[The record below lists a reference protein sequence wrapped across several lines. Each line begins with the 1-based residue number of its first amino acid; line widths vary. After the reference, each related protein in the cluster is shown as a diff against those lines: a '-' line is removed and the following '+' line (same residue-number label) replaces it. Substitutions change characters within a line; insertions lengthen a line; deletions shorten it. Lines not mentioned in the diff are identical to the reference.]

1 LSSHTL
7 VNVTEFT
14 AAAREEAIMTGSA
27 SELARRLG
35 DHAEAVC
42 REYLSNGHRSGN
54 HWIVGDVRNTRGR
67 SMHVRL
73 KANAKGPAGKW
84 VDEATTEFGDLL
96 DVIRES
102 CGLIEFRDVANEARR
117 FLDMPRPQTQSHGA
131 QRQPAAAR
139 GTPEAARRL
148 FAMSRPIVGTLAERY
163 LAGRGILVTT
173 CERALRFH
181 PGCYY
186 RDLVTG
192 ETQALPALIAA
203 VTSLDGCIT
212 GLQRT
217 WLDANGN
224 SKAQIADPRRS
235 LGHLLGNGIWLGRD
249 PGSPVPVLAAGE
261 GFETM
266 ASLRTVMPAL
276 PMVAATSANHLAGLT
291 IPTGC
296 RRLYIA
302 ADADAAGR
310 HGVGRLSQRA
320 GEAGIRAL
328 VLRPQLGDFNDD
340 LLYFGSARLAAWLS
354 DQLAPQD
361 ARQVLT
367 SGRPFRGC
375 SRVGAASG
383 KPQA

>member
-1 LSSHTL
+1 
-7 VNVTEFT
+7 
-14 AAAREEAIMTGSA
+14 MTGSA

-42 REYLSNGHRSGN
+42 REYLSNGRRSGN
-54 HWIVGDVRNTRGR
+54 HWIVGDVRNTHGR

-73 KANAKGPAGKW
+73 KANAKGAAGKW

-102 CGLIEFRDVANEARR
+102 CGLIEFRDVADEARR
-117 FLDMPRPQTQSHGA
+117 FLAMPRPQAQSHGA

-139 GTPEAARRL
+139 GSPDAARRL
-148 FAMSRPIVGTLAERY
+148 FGMSQPIAGTLAERY
-163 LAGRGILVTT
+163 LAGRGIILTAG
-173 CERALRFH
+173 ERALRFH

-192 ETQALPALIAA
+192 ETQTLPALIAA
-203 VTSLDGCIT
+203 VTGLDGRIT

-217 WLDANGN
+217 WLAPDGNG
-224 SKAQIADPRRS
+224 KAQIADPRRS
-235 LGHLLGNGIWLGRD
+235 LGHLLGNGIWLGLEPD
-249 PGSPVPVLAAGE
+249 TSVSVMAAGE

-266 ASLRTVMPAL
+266 ASLRSVMPAL
-276 PMVAATSANHLAGLT
+276 PVAAATSANHLAGF
-291 IPTGC
+291 IFPPGC

-310 HGVGRLSQRA
+310 HGIERLSQRA
-320 GEAGIRAL
+320 GKAGILAL

-340 LLYFGSARLAAWLS
+340 LRHLGPAHLAAWLS
-354 DQLAPQD
+354 GQLVPED
-361 ARQVLT
+361 ARRFLPP
-367 SGRPFRGC
+367 G
-375 SRVGAASG
+375 
-383 KPQA
+383 

>member
-1 LSSHTL
+1 
-7 VNVTEFT
+7 
-14 AAAREEAIMTGSA
+14 MTGSA

-54 HWIVGDVRNTRGR
+54 HWIVGDVRNTHGR

-73 KANAKGPAGKW
+73 KANAKGAAGKW

-102 CGLIEFRDVANEARR
+102 CGLIEFRDVADEARR
-117 FLDMPRPQTQSHGA
+117 FLAMPRPQAQSHGA

-139 GTPEAARRL
+139 GSPEAARRL
-148 FAMSRPIVGTLAERY
+148 FGMSQPIAGTLAERY
-163 LAGRGILVTT
+163 LAGRGIILTAG
-173 CERALRFH
+173 ERALRFH

-192 ETQALPALIAA
+192 ETQTLPALIAA
-203 VTSLDGCIT
+203 VTGLDGRIT

-217 WLDANGN
+217 WLAPDGNG
-224 SKAQIADPRRS
+224 KAQIADPRRS
-235 LGHLLGNGIWLGRD
+235 LGHLLGNGIWLGLEPD
-249 PGSPVPVLAAGE
+249 TSVSVIAAGE

-266 ASLRTVMPAL
+266 ASLRSVMPAL
-276 PMVAATSANHLAGLT
+276 PVAAATSANHLAGL
-291 IPTGC
+291 IFPPGC

-310 HGVGRLSQRA
+310 HGIERLSQRA
-320 GEAGIRAL
+320 GKAGILAL

-340 LLYFGSARLAAWLS
+340 LRHLGPAHLAAWLS
-354 DQLAPQD
+354 GQLVPED
-361 ARQVLT
+361 ARCLLP
-367 SGRPFRGC
+367 SG
-375 SRVGAASG
+375 
-383 KPQA
+383 

>member
-1 LSSHTL
+1 
-7 VNVTEFT
+7 
-14 AAAREEAIMTGSA
+14 MTGPA

-67 SMHVRL
+67 SMRVRL

-84 VDEATTEFGDLL
+84 VDEATSEFGDLL

-102 CGLIEFRDVANEARR
+102 CGLLEFRDVADEARR
-117 FLDMPRPQTQSHGA
+117 FLAMPPPQAQSHDA

-139 GTPEAARRL
+139 GSPDAARRL
-148 FAMSRPIVGTLAERY
+148 FGMSRPIAGTLAEHY
-163 LAGRGILVTT
+163 LIGRGILLTAR
-173 CERALRFH
+173 ERALRFH

-192 ETQALPALIAA
+192 ETQTLPALIAA
-203 VTSLDGCIT
+203 VTGIDGRIT

-217 WLDANGN
+217 WLAPDGNG
-224 SKAQIADPRRS
+224 KAPIADPRRS
-235 LGHLLGNGIWLGRD
+235 LGHLLGNGIWLGLE
-249 PGSPVPVLAAGE
+249 PGAPVPVIAAGE

-266 ASLRTVMPAL
+266 ASLRTVMPVL
-276 PMVAATSANHLAGLT
+276 PVAAATSANHLAGLCF
-291 IPTGC
+291 PPGC

-310 HGVGRLSQRA
+310 YGIERLSRRA
-320 GEAGIRAL
+320 GEAGILAL
-328 VLRPQLGDFNDD
+328 SLQPQLGDFNDD
-340 LLYFGSARLAAWLS
+340 LRHLGPAHLAAWLG
-354 DQLAPQD
+354 DQLVPED
-361 ARQVLT
+361 ARRFLPP
-367 SGRPFRGC
+367 G
-375 SRVGAASG
+375 
-383 KPQA
+383 

>member
-1 LSSHTL
+1 MS
-7 VNVTEFT
+7 
-14 AAAREEAIMTGSA
+14 GSA

-73 KANAKGPAGKW
+73 RANAKGPSGKW
-84 VDEATTEFGDLL
+84 VDEASGEHGDLL

-102 CGLIEFRDVANEARR
+102 CGLVEFRDIADEARR
-117 FLDMPRPQTQSHGA
+117 FLALPRLQPLVSDQS
-131 QRQPAAAR
+131 RQPAAAR
-139 GTPEAARRL
+139 GSPDAARRL
-148 FAMSRPIVGTLAERY
+148 FAMSRPIAGTLAECY
-163 LAGRGILVTT
+163 LAGRGILLAAR
-173 CERALRFH
+173 ERALRFH

-186 RDLVTG
+186 RDLISG
-192 ETQALPALIAA
+192 ETLTLPALIAA
-203 VTSLDGCIT
+203 VTSLDGRIT

-217 WLDANGN
+217 WLDPNGTG
-224 SKAQIADPRRS
+224 KAQLADPRRS
-235 LGHLLGNGIWLGRD
+235 LGNLLGNAIWLGLNR
-249 PGSPVPVLAAGE
+249 GTPVPVMAAGE

-276 PMVAATSANHLAGLT
+276 LVAAATSANHLAGLT
-291 IPTGC
+291 FPPGC

-310 HGVGRLSQRA
+310 HGIERLSQRA
-320 GEAGIRAL
+320 GEAGILAM

-340 LLYFGSARLAAWLS
+340 LRQLGPAHLATWLR
-354 DQLAPQD
+354 DQLAPDD
-361 ARQVLT
+361 ARVFLP
-367 SGRPFRGC
+367 SG
-375 SRVGAASG
+375 
-383 KPQA
+383 